1 MPAEAA
7 VAEASLALRSAMA
20 RIGEEIDAA
29 FETVLALPD
38 DPRARLYRAM
48 RHAPISGGKRLR
60 PLPVT
65 PAPALYAADRAA
77 PGRVGRRITCGRVYS
92 RLHADLPR
100 SEAADHQQQPRGR
113 Q

>member
-1 MPAEAA
+1 MLISDWISDVALPISRRRRVSRRSGSTPRAGLWAPSPSMPAEAA

-48 RHAPISGGKRLR
+48 RHATISGGDRKSTRLN
-60 PLPVT
+60 
-65 PAPALYAADRAA
+65 
-77 PGRVGRRITCGRVYS
+77 S
-92 RLHADLPR
+92 SH
-100 SEAADHQQQPRGR
+100 
-113 Q
+113 